1 MPIDIYD
8 SVQAR
13 LTAYIAPNTPRTKAQ
28 KDAFDQAVEAQADYE
43 KSLETAQVGPANAQ
57 SYSENN
63 DGVSVSVSYAARAGA
78 AYSESTLHPYVW
90 ALLKNAGL
98 LRKGAI
104 PTARRA

>member
-1 MPIDIYD
+1 MAIDLYD

-28 KDAFDQAVEAQADYE
+28 QEAFELAVEAQVEHE
-43 KSLETAQVGPANAQ
+43 KNAAAWQSVPAGAS
-57 SYSENN
+57 SYSMTN
-63 DGVSVSVSYAARAGA
+63 DGVSVSVTMAGSGA
-78 AYSESTLHPYVW
+78 AYTESTLHPYAW

>member
-8 SVQAR
+8 SVQSR
-13 LTAYIAPNTPRTKAQ
+13 LTAYIAPITPRTKAQ
-28 KDAFDQAVEAQADYE
+28 KEAFDLAVETQTDYE

-57 SYSENN
+57 SYSESN

-78 AYSESTLHPYVW
+78 AYSESTLHPYAW